1 MTKKVDFDNYAES
14 YHQKMSD
21 QHKMF
26 GDVCYYSEHKVKIV
40 AKFSNSIKGNVLE
53 FGCGIGNNLP
63 ELKKLFASNAL
74 FGSDISDKSL
84 EVASNR
90 VDGVEFVA
98 DHDLEALGLKFDLI
112 FIAGVFH
119 HIEPALRKGVISRLK
134 TLLSDKGY
142 IVVFDHNPYNPITRH
157 MVSTCEF
164 DEDAVLLTRNE
175 INGLFLEAGFQ
186 VYESKYTLFFPE
198 RLSFMSGI
206 EKTIGWLPLGGQ
218 YYSVYRLK

>member
-1 MTKKVDFDNYAES
+1 MKKKVDFDNYAEA
-14 YHQKMSD
+14 YNQKMAD

-26 GDVCYYSEHKVKIV
+26 GDVGYYSEHKANIV
-40 AKFSNSIKGNVLE
+40 AKFSQSIKGNVLE

-63 ELKKLFASNAL
+63 VLKKLLKSNNF
-74 FGSDISDKSL
+74 FGADISDKSL
-84 EVASNR
+84 EVASSR
-90 VDGVEFVA
+90 IDGVEFIA
-98 DHDLEALGLKFDLI
+98 DRDLEALGLKFDLI

-119 HIEPALRKGVISRLK
+119 HIGPALRKGVISRLK
-134 TLLSDKGY
+134 TLLSEKGY

-186 VYESKYTLFFPE
+186 VHESKYTLFFPE

-206 EKTIGWLPLGGQ
+206 EKAIGWLPLGGQ